1 MSMVTLTFDLQNQK
15 GPSSHYGLHVC
26 KVWWRSTQRFSFY
39 RVHKLISIYVNCD
52 LDLWPPSSKI
62 NRVHPLVIVN
72 MSAKFDEEA
81 CNGSVSIVFTRS
93 KRDGHTHGHTHM
105 HARTEPQQCYYILSP
120 TRCAGITT
128 RQTEKNMTPI
138 NQYVGWKSMTYFENI
153 NFTVFLA
160 WVLALQ
166 KAAKVQRINALQS
179 STGKKIHVPGNK
191 ISWNEMKWLHEP
203 KILAV
208 CTVTLTF
215 EKWPWIKVKIK
226 WEAQRSTYRAP
237 EYNVPPFWQIGRGG
251 NFYLLIG
258 PNNTNMERRWGL
270 ASSQVSLNSV
280 QQFQRRSLKC
290 LSL

>member
-1 MSMVTLTFDLQNQK
+1 MKRHAMVQFLSCSQGQ
-15 GPSSHYGLHVC
+15 
-26 KVWWRSTQRFSFY
+26 
-39 RVHKLISIYVNCD
+39 
-52 LDLWPPSSKI
+52 
-62 NRVHPLVIVN
+62 
-72 MSAKFDEEA
+72 
-81 CNGSVSIVFTRS
+81 SVMDTRT
-93 KRDGHTHGHTHM
+93 DTHTHTHT
-105 HARTEPQQCYYILSP
+105 RTEPQQRYYILSP
-120 TRCAGITT
+120 RCCAGITT

-203 KILAV
+203 KIWAV

-226 WEAQRSTYRAP
+226 REAQRSTYRAP
-237 EYNVPPFWQIGRGG
+237 EYNVPPFWQIGRAAI
-251 NFYLLIG
+251 FIYSSAWITQTWSDVEVLLPVKFLWILFSSFREEVLNVSAYQTPGRPSCFRIG
-258 PNNTNMERRWGL
+258 PKNTNLVGNVEILLPVKFRWIPL
-270 ASSQVSLNSV
+270 SS
-280 QQFQRRSLKC
+280 FREELKMWK
-290 LSL
+290 LTTDGGTTDAWSQ